1 MVCQW
6 RSLLKVVFHF
16 CRLRCSRSGHATVN
30 YKETLWLLGLLYMCS
45 WTRRFTNIYFYSTV
59 CNKWSV
65 WIKHLSSNTVF
76 IEFFTLFYMAL
87 YLKPE
92 WPFPWSF
99 TQVKSSARSC
109 RLVITGV
116 SWQFHQVSLLKQDT
130 ESTAVRRNYF
140 IVCKN
145 ADIGKFEVLLSNSYT
160 WIY

>member
-16 CRLRCSRSGHATVN
+16 CRLQCSRSGHTTVN
-30 YKETLWLLGLLYMCS
+30 NKEMLWLLGLLYMYS
-45 WTRRFTNIYFYSTV
+45 WTRRFTNIYFHSTV

-76 IEFFTLFYMAL
+76 IGFFTLFYMAL
-87 YLKPE
+87 YFKPE
-92 WPFPWSF
+92 WPFPWPF

-109 RLVITGV
+109 CLVITGV

-130 ESTAVRRNYF
+130 ESTAVRRNDF
-140 IVCKN
+140 IVQKC
-145 ADIGKFEVLLSNSYT
+145 SCR
-160 WIY
+160 